1 MAVPE
6 PGRPGVAIAQFRPM
20 PVRPADKYDL
30 HLHSTASDGT
40 LTPGEL
46 VRQAAAA
53 GIGTLALTDHDTVA
67 GLDEAGRIASQLGVR
82 LIPGVE
88 LSVTWREKT
97 IHVVGLGVDTANPEL
112 RRGLQ
117 ELQERRRARAEEI
130 GRRLSQYGMEDA
142 FLGACALAGS
152 GQLTRS
158 HFARYLVERGY
169 APSSREVFERFL
181 TRGKP
186 GYVPGDWVPIAAG
199 VAWIRAA
206 GGMAVLAHPQ
216 HYRRAGMAVR
226 RLVAEFKEAGGE
238 AIEVVSGNGADLVS
252 NAAAS
257 RRFGLFASVG
267 SDYHGPEQ
275 SWLKL
280 GRLPALP
287 EDLIPVW
294 SSW

>member
-1 MAVPE
+1 M
-6 PGRPGVAIAQFRPM
+6 
-20 PVRPADKYDL
+20 YDL

-67 GLDEAGRIASQLGVR
+67 GLGEAGRVASELGVR

-88 LSVTWREKT
+88 LSVTWKET
-97 IHVVGLGVDTANPEL
+97 TVHIVGLGVDAANPEL
-112 RRGLQ
+112 CRGLR
-117 ELQERRRARAEEI
+117 ELQQRRQARAEEI
-130 GRRLSQYGMEDA
+130 GRCLSRYGIPDA
-142 FLGACALAGS
+142 FPGACALAGA

-169 APSSREVFERFL
+169 APSMREVFERFL

-186 GYVPGDWVPIAAG
+186 GYVAGDWVPIATG
-199 VAWIRAA
+199 VAWIKAA
-206 GGMAVLAHPQ
+206 GGIAVLAHPQ

-238 AIEVVSGNGADLVS
+238 AIEVVSGNGADLAS
-252 NAAAS
+252 NAALA
-257 RRFGLFASVG
+257 RRFGLLASVG

-294 SSW
+294 STW